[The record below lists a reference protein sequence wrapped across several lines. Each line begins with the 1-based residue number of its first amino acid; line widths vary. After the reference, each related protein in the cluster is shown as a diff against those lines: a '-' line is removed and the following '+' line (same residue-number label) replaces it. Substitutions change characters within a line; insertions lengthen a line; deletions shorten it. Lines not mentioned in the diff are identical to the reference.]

1 MNEKVES
8 LNDQRIKKEDGDK
21 KIALSEIASFLRRT
35 SSKFFFERET
45 EEREEVTVGTTKL
58 VLRNFFFSFCNALW
72 KLVQSVDYVST
83 INKYLIR
90 KIFL

>member
-58 VLRNFFFSFCNALW
+58 VLRNFFFLQCTLETGSISRLRFNH
-72 KLVQSVDYVST
+72 QQ
-83 INKYLIR
+83 
-90 KIFL
+90 IFNS